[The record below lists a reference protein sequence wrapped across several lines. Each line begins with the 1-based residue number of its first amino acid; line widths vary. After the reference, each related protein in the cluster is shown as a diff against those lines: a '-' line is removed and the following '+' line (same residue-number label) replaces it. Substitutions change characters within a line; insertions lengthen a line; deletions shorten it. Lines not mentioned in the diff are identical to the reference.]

1 LRVEVLRFDPA
12 GLATREIYA
21 LMIGAIVP
29 RPIAFVSTLSPEGVA
44 NCAPFSYFMGVS
56 SRPPILALSVGV
68 RRDGRPKDTAANIR
82 ATEEFVVNV
91 VDGALAERCVR
102 ASAEVEPEVDE
113 FELAGLAKLPSELVR
128 PPRIA
133 ESPVQMECRLERCLE
148 IGAQPQFLILG
159 EVLRFHVAERVW
171 KDGAIDQAALDPV
184 GRLGGELYARQS
196 ELFRIARPR

>member
-1 LRVEVLRFDPA
+1 MPSFDPA
-12 GLATREIYA
+12 AMRARELYA

-29 RPIAFVSTLSPEGVA
+29 RPIAFVSTLSADGVA

-56 SRPPILALSVGV
+56 SQPPILAISVGV

-82 ATEEFVVNV
+82 ATGEFVVNV
-91 VDGALAERCVR
+91 VDVALAQACVQ

-113 FELAGLAKLPSELVR
+113 FLLAGLEKQPSELVR

-133 ESPVQMECRLERCLE
+133 ASPVQMECRLERCLE
-148 IGAQPQFLILG
+148 IGAAPQHLILG

-171 KDGAIDQAALDPV
+171 KDGAIDIAALDPL
-184 GRLGGELYARQS
+184 GRLGGELYAHQR
-196 ELFRIARPR
+196 EPFAIPRPERAR